1 MEWVQTG
8 IHKASYRLPG
18 KKPDRGH
25 LRNVEVWKSPLED
38 WCPERGIISCRSA
51 KQNLGTLLSRMNRY
65 AEAIAVQREAIA
77 GFHAAGDSIM
87 EAASRAYLAMVYRLT
102 NAKDEAY
109 QEAEIKVATFNFT
122 RYGLLNGRV
131 LTVSQD
137 AIGHDDPQE
146 QTRDR
151 AQGGVYNAQLSRAGT
166 LDGTAFI
173 SNSFLVQCPRSRP
186 HWRRLPV

>member
-1 MEWVQTG
+1 MMRRSLLTAPVEGIVQ
-8 IHKASYRLPG
+8 
-18 KKPDRGH
+18 
-25 LRNVEVWKSPLED
+25 
-38 WCPERGIISCRSA
+38 
-51 KQNLGTLLSRMNRY
+51 Q
-65 AEAIAVQREAIA
+65 
-77 GFHAAGDSIM
+77 
-87 EAASRAYLAMVYRLT
+87 LAMHTVGGVVTPAQPLLVVVPVGSHLEIEAMVS
-102 NAKDEAY
+102 NCDIGFVEAY